1 VTSKQDEHEA
11 RFVERKRRVEA
22 ARALKHIAEGSKP
35 LDTEEFVQAIGGELR
50 EGEDTYQARN
60 RIKARVAELSAK
72 LTEDSPEED
81 VKEFLHL
88 HRFACQSGGC
98 WSKARKR
105 WRADRGDAI
114 PTVPWGNEDD
124 MNARRKA
131 KREARQAREKAR
143 EDRLAELEAAMAAI
157 KKEAP
162 ATPYIDLSERPDA
175 VEEVVGPLEALK
187 AKIDAVR
194 AGQQDL
200 TPDELLQMY
209 RDDPPGAAA
218 KLEDAVRALKG
229 EARRKLSE
237 LLNVELAELKNLRG
251 MAGEDRTREQQI
263 EYLLGLFTRLGE
275 I

>member
-1 VTSKQDEHEA
+1 MSLYDDVRAILAAPEWEPVTVTNHGAFVTIAGRFNGVAHAGSRADWAGLARDLDRIARERHEA
-11 RFVERKRRVEA
+11 AKKAALEEA
-22 ARALKHIAEGSKP
+22 APAAEP
-35 LDTEEFVQAIGGELR
+35 APAEPDPR
-50 EGEDTYQARN
+50 D
-60 RIKARVAELSAK
+60 AELAA
-72 LTEDSPEED
+72 L
-81 VKEFLHL
+81 
-88 HRFACQSGGC
+88 R
-98 WSKARKR
+98 AR
-105 WRADRGDAI
+105 I
-114 PTVPWGNEDD
+114 
-124 MNARRKA
+124 
-131 KREARQAREKAR
+131 
-143 EDRLAELEAAMAAI
+143 AELESAS
-157 KKEAP
+157 
-162 ATPYIDLSERPDA
+162 YIDRDERPDA

-194 AGQQDL
+194 AGTQDL

>member
-1 VTSKQDEHEA
+1 MQQQLEA
-11 RFVERKRRVEA
+11 SQTARDVELLLIEAGWIQAANKRNGEPAPFLQGSPKLFVINA
-22 ARALKHIAEGSKP
+22 IHGG
-35 LDTEEFVQAIGGELR
+35 TEYAIGG
-50 EGEDTYQARN
+50 GENEAHRTPMDAARYLIGMIQPKPAEPVEAVAPVTYTPAAEPTPAEPDPRD
-60 RIKARVAELSAK
+60 AELAA
-72 LTEDSPEED
+72 L
-81 VKEFLHL
+81 
-88 HRFACQSGGC
+88 R
-98 WSKARKR
+98 AR
-105 WRADRGDAI
+105 I
-114 PTVPWGNEDD
+114 
-124 MNARRKA
+124 
-131 KREARQAREKAR
+131 
-143 EDRLAELEAAMAAI
+143 AELESAS
-157 KKEAP
+157 
-162 ATPYIDLSERPDA
+162 YIDRSERADP

-194 AGQQDL
+194 AGQQEL

-251 MAGEDRTREQQI
+251 MAGEDREREQQI